1 MAAGESEA
9 GISGEDAV
17 ASSEMAAGESEAG
30 ISGEDAVESEAG
42 ISGEDAVASS
52 EMAAG
57 ESEAGI
63 SGEDAVASSEMAAG
77 ESEAGVAGEDAL
89 ALSTQEADAEEVVQ
103 VTEEAIAMVE
113 QQQPTALAKPLVEAP
128 LESTSESIPEL
139 RIIYFEFDKSRIQS
153 QFIEDIKANF
163 EWIQENPHIKIQLEG
178 HADNRGTNEYNLALG
193 ERRGNS
199 VLDYL
204 IALGSDLEQFSIIS
218 FGEER
223 MERPDCIQ
231 ENCHGKNRRVV
242 FTRF

>member
-1 MAAGESEA
+1 MLWLLLRWERGESEAGISGEDAVASSEMGAGESEA

-17 ASSEMAAGESEAG
+17 ASSEMGPGEP
-30 ISGEDAVESEAG
+30 
-42 ISGEDAVASS
+42 
-52 EMAAG
+52 
-57 ESEAGI
+57 
-63 SGEDAVASSEMAAG
+63 
-77 ESEAGVAGEDAL
+77 EAGVAGEDAL
-89 ALSTQEADAEEVVQ
+89 ALSTQEVDAQEVVQ

-204 IALGSDLEQFSIIS
+204 IALGSDFEQFSIIS